1 MMSIEITKITTK
13 GQVVIPQDIRDEKG
27 IKPGERFIVYD
38 LEDSIVLKRVKNL
51 EAARTIDEFEKAFR
65 STWET
70 AKKRGV
76 TVNDVETEI
85 AAYRR
90 EASQR

>member
-1 MMSIEITKITTK
+1 MAIEITKITSK
-13 GQVVIPQDIRDEKG
+13 GQVVIPQDIRDGKG

-51 EAARTIDEFEKAFR
+51 EAARTIDEFEAAFH

-76 TVNDVETEI
+76 SVKDVEGEI
-85 AAYRR
+85 VAYRT
-90 EASQR
+90 ETSK

>member
-1 MMSIEITKITTK
+1 MIEITRITSK
-13 GQVVIPQDIRDEKG
+13 GQVVIPQDIREGKG

-51 EAARTIDEFEKAFR
+51 EAARTIDEFEAAFR

-70 AKKRGV
+70 AKKREV
-76 TVNDVETEI
+76 TKKDVEQEL
-85 AAYRR
+85 AAYRK
-90 EASQR
+90 EA